1 MNKSTKII
9 LGSIAGIVF
18 IGGCGS
24 VMADGDEKTAD
35 PAVVQTDK
43 PVEKDAAEKTEA
55 PKKEESPVKLSGEAV
70 PFVPSILHDG
80 DKYTSVRVTIAN
92 DSDKKISVNPL
103 DFTITDTN
111 GTKHSSELGMA
122 EDQMDVMDLA
132 PGENTS
138 GVITGKGDWKAAYVT
153 YTDGWFGVKA
163 IRGNVK

>member
-1 MNKSTKII
+1 MKKSTKII
-9 LGSIAGIVF
+9 LGSVAGVVF

-35 PAVVQTDK
+35 PAVISTEK
-43 PVEKDAAEKTEA
+43 PGEKNADEKTKA
-55 PKKEESPVKLSGEAV
+55 PKKESPVKLSGEAV

-80 DKYTSVRVTIAN
+80 GKYTSVKVTIAN

-111 GTKHSSELGMA
+111 GTKHASELGMA

-138 GVITGKGDWKAAYVT
+138 GVITGKGDWKPAYVT

-163 IRGNVK
+163 IRGDVK